1 MEYMTKFGIAIIGMG
16 NAGPNRHL
24 PAITN
29 NPEAEIISLCDIN
42 EPRLKDDAS
51 GRGVNTYTDYNQ
63 MVNSEELDAIHI
75 CTPPQTHLDI
85 ASDVMRANI
94 PVLIEKPVATSSK
107 EVRELI
113 KIRDNTGTPASV
125 VHNRLFLPYVQE
137 AINRVES
144 GEIGDVVSVTML
156 LSKEDDLAETFRGDW
171 VFDLPGGELG
181 EGSPHQVYVPLRFVD
196 GLGEICG
203 VGKQNYQKY
212 DPPVEFDGAGVEA
225 LDKEGRR
232 LISIKMLANSA
243 TRDTLFI
250 HGTKGE
256 LQVDF
261 VKRGVFVTT
270 NKERYS
276 AKAFATV
283 NANMALQTVSNVL
296 QTGFGFAKRIAYQ
309 KMDDP
314 RSEKS
319 NGHYVQIDRFIEAV
333 ETDTKVPVTLEE
345 SLETVEVLEALQ

>member
-1 MEYMTKFGIAIIGMG
+1 MQSFRIAIVGMG

-24 PAITN
+24 PAIDTH
-29 NPEAEIISLCDIN
+29 PRAEAVAFCDLD
-42 EPRLKDDAS
+42 ESRLEDAAS
-51 GRGVNTYTDYNQ
+51 GRDVETYTEYNE
-63 MVNSEELDAIHI
+63 MLNSEELDAVHL
-75 CTPPQTHLDI
+75 CTPPQTHLGI
-85 ASDVMRANI
+85 ASDVMEAGV
-94 PVLIEKPVATSSK
+94 PVLIEKPVAMSSEEVEELI
-107 EVRELI
+107 EVRDE
-113 KIRDNTGTPASV
+113 TGTPVSV
-125 VHNRLFLPYVQE
+125 VHNRLFLPHVQK
-137 AINRVES
+137 AIHRVES

-156 LSKEDDLAETFRGDW
+156 LSKEDDLTETFRGDW

-203 VGKQNYQKY
+203 VGTQNYRNY
-212 DPPVEFDGAGVEA
+212 EPPVEFDGAGVEA
-225 LDKEGRR
+225 LDEEGRR

-243 TRDTLFI
+243 TRDTLFV

-276 AKAFATV
+276 AKAFATE
-283 NANMALQTVSNVL
+283 NASSTLQTVSNVL
-296 QTGFGFAKRIAYQ
+296 QTGFGFAKRIAYR

-314 RSEKS
+314 RSEES

-333 ETDTKVPVTLEE
+333 ETGTEVPVTLEE
-345 SLETVEVLEALQ
+345 SLETVEVLEALE